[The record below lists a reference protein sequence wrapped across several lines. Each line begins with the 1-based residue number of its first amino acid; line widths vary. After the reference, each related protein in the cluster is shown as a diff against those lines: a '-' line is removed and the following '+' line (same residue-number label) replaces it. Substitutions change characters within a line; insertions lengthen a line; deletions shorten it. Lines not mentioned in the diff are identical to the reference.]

1 MLALSF
7 VRQNPDIVRKALEL
21 RNEPTE
27 LLDEILELDIA
38 RRRTLVELEDLR
50 RQVNQASRQIGA
62 ARNPDERSALIEKSK
77 SASQGIRPLEA
88 TLEDVDGRLQDYLL
102 LIPNIPH
109 GDVPPGQD
117 QDDNIEVRSFAKPP
131 QFDFEPADHV
141 ELARRLDIIDF
152 ARAGKISGSGFW
164 VFKGAGAKLQRSLIN
179 WMLDLHVAE
188 HGYGEIYP
196 PALIR
201 PECMVGTGQ
210 LPKFANDSYYIES
223 DSLWLDPTAEV
234 PVTNLHREEIL
245 PPDALPINYA
255 AYTPCFRRE
264 AGAAG
269 SETRGLLRVHQF
281 DKVELVKFVEPETSY
296 DEHER
301 LLADAED
308 VLKRLNLP
316 YRVMLLSAGDLGGAA
331 AKCYDIEVWA
341 PGSARWLEVS
351 SVSNFESYQS
361 RRANIRYRATADSR
375 PRFVHTLNGSGVALP
390 RLVVALLENY
400 QQADGA
406 VIIPTAIRHLM
417 QTDVLRPVAR

>member
-1 MLALSF
+1 M
-7 VRQNPDIVRKALEL
+7 RKALEL

-27 LLDEILELDIA
+27 TLDEILQLDAI
-38 RRRTLVELEDLR
+38 RRKTLVELEELR

-62 ARNPDERSALIEKSK
+62 ARNADDRRALIEKSK

-88 TLEDVDGRLQDYLL
+88 TLDDADARLRDSLL
-102 LIPNIPH
+102 LIPNVPH
-109 GDVPPGQD
+109 SDVPPGKD
-117 QDDNIEVRSFAKPP
+117 ESDNIEIRSFGKPP
-131 QFDFEPADHV
+131 RFDFEPLDHV
-141 ELARRLDIIDF
+141 ELVRRLDIIDF

-188 HGYGEIYP
+188 HGYSEVYP

-210 LPKFANDSYYIES
+210 LPKFANDSYFIES

-245 PPDALPINYA
+245 PPDSLPIYYT

-281 DKVELVKFVEPETSY
+281 DKVELVKFVEPGTSH

-308 VLKRLNLP
+308 VLQRLDLP

-351 SVSNFESYQS
+351 SVSNFESYQA
-361 RRANIRYRATADSR
+361 RRANIRYRATPDSR

-406 VIIPTAIRHLM
+406 VVIPSAIRHLM
-417 QTDVLRPVAR
+417 QTDVLRPVAP

>member
-1 MLALSF
+1 M
-7 VRQNPDIVRKALEL
+7 RKALEL
-21 RNEPTE
+21 RNEPTDTLE
-27 LLDEILELDIA
+27 EILELDAI
-38 RRRTLVELEDLR
+38 RRKTLVELEELR

-62 ARNPDERSALIEKSK
+62 ARNADDRRALIEKSK

-88 TLEDVDGRLQDYLL
+88 TLDDVDARLRDSLL

-109 GDVPPGQD
+109 SDVPPGKD
-117 QDDNIEVRSFAKPP
+117 ESDNIEIRSFGKPP
-131 QFDFEPADHV
+131 RFDFEPLDHV
-141 ELARRLDIIDF
+141 ELVRRLDIIDF

-188 HGYGEIYP
+188 HGYSEVYP

-210 LPKFANDSYYIES
+210 LPKFANDSYFIES

-245 PPDALPINYA
+245 PPDSLPIYYT

-281 DKVELVKFVEPETSY
+281 DKVELVKFVEPETSH

-308 VLKRLNLP
+308 VLQRLDLP

-361 RRANIRYRATADSR
+361 RRANIRYRATPDSR
-375 PRFVHTLNGSGVALP
+375 PGFVHTLNGSGVALP

-406 VIIPTAIRHLM
+406 VVIPSAIRHLM
-417 QTDVLRPVAR
+417 QTDVLRPVAP